1 MQKMSKPPKIAFG
14 ARFIKKRICLEKP
27 GFSKKYVFFL
37 HTFGCLGTCMCL
49 SEHCVSVYPQI

>member
-27 GFSKKYVFFL
+27 GFSKKYVFFFAYFRL
-37 HTFGCLGTCMCL
+37 PRYMYVF
-49 SEHCVSVYPQI
+49 V